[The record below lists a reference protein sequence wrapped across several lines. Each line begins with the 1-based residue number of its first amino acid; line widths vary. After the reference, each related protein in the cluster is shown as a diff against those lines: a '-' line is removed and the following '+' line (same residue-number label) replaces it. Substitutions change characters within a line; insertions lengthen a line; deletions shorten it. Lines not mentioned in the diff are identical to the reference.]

1 MLAEAHVGTSGFAH
15 REWIG
20 NVYPPEAVPHQLL
33 PMYAQRLSAVEL
45 SALPPDLAE
54 NWSAS
59 VPPSFQFAVKAPAR
73 VASEL
78 VAGKGAS
85 RATGAF
91 IEIAA
96 RLGDALGP
104 VLIQVPGSR
113 SADAHALRS
122 FLEALPRGLR
132 VAFEFRHPSWR
143 QDAILRL
150 LSAHEAALVLNDEG
164 LGAPRIELTAGFTYV
179 RIRQD
184 DDSTEAIDEW
194 AERLG
199 VLSRR
204 GIDVY
209 AFLKHDRRGT
219 AVDAAM
225 RLGALLR
232 AESSVGEHAM
242 LS

>member
-20 NVYPPEAVPHQLL
+20 NVYPQDSGPHQLL
-33 PMYAQRLSAVEL
+33 PMYAQRLTAVEL
-45 SALPPDLAE
+45 NAMPPDLAE
-54 NWSAS
+54 NWAAT
-59 VPPSFQFAVKAPAR
+59 VPPAFQFAVKAPAR
-73 VASEL
+73 VAAEL
-78 VAGKGAS
+78 VSGKGPS
-85 RATGAF
+85 RAMAAF
-91 IEIAA
+91 VEIAA

-113 SADAHALRS
+113 PADAHALRS
-122 FLEALPRGLR
+122 FLEALPEGLR
-132 VAFEFRHPSWR
+132 VAFDFRNPSWR

-164 LGAPRIELTAGFTYV
+164 LGAPRIELTANFTYV

-184 DDSTEAIDEW
+184 EDATQAIDEW

-199 VLSRR
+199 HLSRR

-209 AFLKHDRRGT
+209 AFLKHDRRGG
-219 AVDAAM
+219 AIDAAM
-225 RLGALLR
+225 RLATLLR
-232 AESSVGEHAM
+232 AESSVGEQAM